1 MLRDVFYF
9 GEKPNVH
16 PRERHAKDLDDARQ
30 QANTYHFWIINEL
43 CDYSEFEWD
52 FDFDFLPDE
61 DVWAEDHNNI
71 WPSQHQKDSGTWLCP
86 KEENQIRIYR
96 SDVTPVPRISEPNS
110 YWNFLDKV
118 DKDIKARVLECEK
131 FAESSPYP
139 DPSLM
144 YDAVYEQEDYPF
156 IKHKL

>member
-52 FDFDFLPDE
+52 FDFDFMKKKSFVL
-61 DVWAEDHNNI
+61 NNFEI
-71 WPSQHQKDSGTWLCP
+71 LTKSTD
-86 KEENQIRIYR
+86 
-96 SDVTPVPRISEPNS
+96 
-110 YWNFLDKV
+110 
-118 DKDIKARVLECEK
+118 
-131 FAESSPYP
+131 
-139 DPSLM
+139 
-144 YDAVYEQEDYPF
+144 
-156 IKHKL
+156 